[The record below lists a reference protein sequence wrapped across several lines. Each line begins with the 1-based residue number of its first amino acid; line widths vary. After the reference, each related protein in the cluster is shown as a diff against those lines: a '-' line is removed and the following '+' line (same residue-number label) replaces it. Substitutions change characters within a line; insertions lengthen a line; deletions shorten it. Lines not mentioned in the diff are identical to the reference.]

1 MVRRCLNTDMSQCQ
15 NNPRNPCCGQYMT
28 DRFFP
33 IGPNI
38 QPTLTENWVSALFE
52 FGGRDPVGFSTV
64 VTIFL
69 TLVIGALVSAW
80 GLLGF
85 YLGKFKIECLL
96 CISWGYL
103 LFRPE
108 FWKHCWMLNC
118 RGQYVV
124 LFFKNVTGKI
134 SNYSNV
140 RHIMWAEFWSW
151 KQLTFPLLI
160 CTWILKNQVGKLMF
174 DKMDF

>member
-1 MVRRCLNTDMSQCQ
+1 MSLCQ
-15 NNPRNPCCGQYMT
+15 NNPRHPCCGQYMT

-85 YLGKFKIECLL
+85 YLGKFKIYKKDMYLSYSPDPTTNSETAKPELL
-96 CISWGYL
+96 W
-103 LFRPE
+103 
-108 FWKHCWMLNC
+108 
-118 RGQYVV
+118 
-124 LFFKNVTGKI
+124 FFIHLV
-134 SNYSNV
+134 
-140 RHIMWAEFWSW
+140 
-151 KQLTFPLLI
+151 
-160 CTWILKNQVGKLMF
+160 
-174 DKMDF
+174 D

>member
-1 MVRRCLNTDMSQCQ
+1 MVKRCLRTDMSLCRK
-15 NNPRNPCCGQYMT
+15 NPRHPCCGQYMT

-69 TLVIGALVSAW
+69 TLVVGALISLW

-85 YLGKFKIECLL
+85 YLGKFKISKYEKR
-96 CISWGYL
+96 CILSPG
-103 LFRPE
+103 
-108 FWKHCWMLNC
+108 
-118 RGQYVV
+118 
-124 LFFKNVTGKI
+124 
-134 SNYSNV
+134 S
-140 RHIMWAEFWSW
+140 A
-151 KQLTFPLLI
+151 
-160 CTWILKNQVGKLMF
+160 NQFQIYEL
-174 DKMDF
+174 

>member
-1 MVRRCLNTDMSQCQ
+1 MSLCQ
-15 NNPRNPCCGQYMT
+15 NNPRHPCCGQYIT

-69 TLVIGALVSAW
+69 TLVVGALISAW

-85 YLGKFKIECLL
+85 YLGKFKISMKKDV
-96 CISWGYL
+96 CILS
-103 LFRPE
+103 
-108 FWKHCWMLNC
+108 
-118 RGQYVV
+118 
-124 LFFKNVTGKI
+124 
-134 SNYSNV
+134 YSP
-140 RHIMWAEFWSW
+140 RS
-151 KQLTFPLLI
+151 T
-160 CTWILKNQVGKLMF
+160 NQFQIYEL
-174 DKMDF
+174 

>member
-1 MVRRCLNTDMSQCQ
+1 MMSPSDQNYEHSRQKLGTFLENKVFWKTNQSSCQ
-15 NNPRNPCCGQYMT
+15 TQSKNLERTLLIC
-28 DRFFP
+28 RFFP

-85 YLGKFKIECLL
+85 YLGKFKI
-96 CISWGYL
+96 
-103 LFRPE
+103 
-108 FWKHCWMLNC
+108 
-118 RGQYVV
+118 
-124 LFFKNVTGKI
+124 
-134 SNYSNV
+134 
-140 RHIMWAEFWSW
+140 
-151 KQLTFPLLI
+151 
-160 CTWILKNQVGKLMF
+160 
-174 DKMDF
+174 